1 MSPGSVPPSAPVPSD
16 LLGRGYGRASG
27 TTATWEGT
35 VDQGAPSSYRGDAP
49 PTIGSG
55 DAGPEDAIYRQ
66 DFKSFRDQWIQVG
79 EREYLRRLLERHQ
92 RNVVAAAKEADV
104 DRTHIYRLMR
114 KHGL

>member
-1 MSPGSVPPSAPVPSD
+1 MPNSESPPTVPGIEPDRFASAP
-16 LLGRGYGRASG
+16 R
-27 TTATWEGT
+27 
-35 VDQGAPSSYRGDAP
+35 
-49 PTIGSG
+49 
-55 DAGPEDAIYRQ
+55 DAGPNDAIYRQ